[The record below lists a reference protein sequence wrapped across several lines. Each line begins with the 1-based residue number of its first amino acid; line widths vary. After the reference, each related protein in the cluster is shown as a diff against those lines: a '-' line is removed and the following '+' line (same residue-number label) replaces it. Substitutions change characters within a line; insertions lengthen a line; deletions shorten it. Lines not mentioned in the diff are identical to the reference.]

1 MRKNIIYY
9 VLLTGI
15 SALCSLTSCSGDDEQ
30 VYSCDKQVNTW
41 VKANA
46 SSLQTMTREQWKGLS
61 ERVNIPVYRAF
72 SPEQKYT
79 FWKEKI
85 SELRTL
91 PWSAKELEHIMR
103 LDTFLNN
110 NKSLFSNEKMSDEE
124 KDDLDVFSYKWIDYA
139 EKELGW
145 SKELIYAIVATGSE
159 VKDTKGTLRTRK
171 RSSKAIAKLTP
182 LAESNTSQ
190 SECHCN
196 TESLVSRFLTGFYCE
211 YAKCETTNDG
221 CGFLTLYKCDGT
233 CGGF

>member
-1 MRKNIIYY
+1 
-9 VLLTGI
+9 
-15 SALCSLTSCSGDDEQ
+15 
-30 VYSCDKQVNTW
+30 
-41 VKANA
+41 
-46 SSLQTMTREQWKGLS
+46 
-61 ERVNIPVYRAF
+61 
-72 SPEQKYT
+72 
-79 FWKEKI
+79 
-85 SELRTL
+85 
-91 PWSAKELEHIMR
+91 MR
-103 LDTFLNN
+103 LDTFLND

-196 TESLVSRFLTGFYCE
+196 TESLVSCFLTGVYCE

-221 CGFLTLYKCDGT
+221 CGFFWQYTCDGT